1 MLASAGTKQVTVGV
15 DLGGTGSRF
24 VVCSTGRTLGQTGVP
39 TRELGSGPVE
49 ERVNRFAATLVRLVP
64 EGCQLVGV
72 GIGASGPI
80 EMPSG
85 IIRNPD
91 TLPWFTDF
99 DLRGALRAA
108 LGVPV
113 FVENDAVTAALGE
126 HRYGA
131 GRGCDRL
138 LVVTL
143 GTGIGVALLEDGQP
157 FRDAKGQHPEC
168 GHLPVLPGGPR
179 CYCGITGCWEM
190 LASRRNL
197 EARVERALGSRDL
210 NKAERL
216 LAEGADEGL
225 RVAFHEY
232 GSALGRGLAVLN
244 IAYGPERVVI
254 GGSASRFLPY
264 FAGGALAE
272 LERARGFRSEVNVVE
287 SGLGD
292 LAGAIGASVLVEP
305 MSQPS

>member
-1 MLASAGTKQVTVGV
+1 
-15 DLGGTGSRF
+15 
-24 VVCSTGRTLGQTGVP
+24 VP

-49 ERVNRFAATLVRLVP
+49 ERVDRFAATLVRLVP
-64 EGCQLVGV
+64 EGCQLAGV

-80 EMPSG
+80 DTPSG
-85 IIRNPD
+85 IIQNPG
-91 TLPWFTDF
+91 TLPWFSGFDF
-99 DLRGALRAA
+99 RGALRAA

-157 FRDAKGQHPEC
+157 FRDVKGQHPEC

-190 LASRRNL
+190 LASRGNL

-225 RVAFHEY
+225 RVVFRDY

-254 GGSASRFLPY
+254 CGSVSRFLPY
-264 FAGGALAE
+264 FAPGALAE
-272 LERARGFRSEVNVVE
+272 LDRAPGFRSQVKVVE
-287 SGLGD
+287 SDLGD
-292 LAGAIGASVLVEP
+292 LAGAIGASLLVGP
-305 MSQPS
+305 TSQRS